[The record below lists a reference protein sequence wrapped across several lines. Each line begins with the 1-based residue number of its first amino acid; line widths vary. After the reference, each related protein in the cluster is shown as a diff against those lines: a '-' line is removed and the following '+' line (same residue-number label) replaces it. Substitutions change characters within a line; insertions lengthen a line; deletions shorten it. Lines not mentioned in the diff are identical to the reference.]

1 MPFTL
6 SQLMLYDKDECYNYV
21 RPFPNLEKNAA
32 DDNKSII
39 NAIDIYMGQNGIV
52 WVLDIGIINT
62 LDEVTKTESDAK
74 ILGIDYGDGRVS
86 YKIVKYHTII
96 FITIES

>member
-1 MPFTL
+1 
-6 SQLMLYDKDECYNYV
+6 MLYDKDQCFNYV
-21 RPFPNLEKNAA
+21 RPFPSLEKNTA
-32 DDNKSII
+32 DENKSIV

-62 LDEVTKTESDAK
+62 LEETPKRESEAK

-86 YKIVKYHTII
+86 Y
-96 FITIES
+96 